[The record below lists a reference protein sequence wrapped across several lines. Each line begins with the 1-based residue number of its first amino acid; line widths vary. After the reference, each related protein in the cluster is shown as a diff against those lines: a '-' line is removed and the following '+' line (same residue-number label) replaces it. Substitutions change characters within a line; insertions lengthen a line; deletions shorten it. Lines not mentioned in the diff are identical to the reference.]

1 MGIGTKH
8 YSDKNEPKSLS
19 ITGATVGQIA
29 KITAVDA
36 LGVPTAWE
44 PVDMPAGKFLRVA
57 DGYIQYSTDGSTWE
71 NLIAVA
77 DLKGADGAPGKDGA
91 DGLNGKNGAD
101 GKPGAA
107 GADGAK
113 GADGITPT
121 IGDNGNWYL
130 GTTDT
135 GKPSRGATGAQGT
148 PGNVAI
154 DNADDDDD
162 TSTLCG
168 ALRYALRKIQTA
180 YPKIRVFVS
189 LPIYRKWDSVGAES
203 YTNGNGKTLREFGTA
218 LAGVAD
224 EFNCPCIDGY
234 KALGINTA
242 NASTFLADG
251 THLNEYGRQVFGEY
265 IGGCLVSPKT

>member
-121 IGDNGNWYL
+121 IG
-130 GTTDT
+130 
-135 GKPSRGATGAQGT
+135 
-148 PGNVAI
+148 
-154 DNADDDDD
+154 
-162 TSTLCG
+162 
-168 ALRYALRKIQTA
+168 
-180 YPKIRVFVS
+180 
-189 LPIYRKWDSVGAES
+189 
-203 YTNGNGKTLREFGTA
+203 
-218 LAGVAD
+218 
-224 EFNCPCIDGY
+224 Y

-242 NASTFLADG
+242 NASAFLADG

-265 IGGCLVSPKT
+265 IGGCLISPKT